1 MWVSVGGANK
11 VRRAE
16 RQWEA
21 DFHQWKGICLFCV
34 SSKLCHVDRVI
45 LFLRGLRLVLGTL
58 HEDKS
63 NSLYCQE
70 ALCLDQCVSWGKFS

>member
-1 MWVSVGGANK
+1 MWVSAGGANK
-11 VRRAE
+11 VHRAE

-21 DFHQWKGICLFCV
+21 DFHLWKGICTSYV
-34 SSKLCHVDRVI
+34 PSELCHTDRVI
-45 LFLRGLRLVLGTL
+45 LFLQGLRLVLGIL

-70 ALCLDQCVSWGKFS
+70 ALCLDQCLS